1 MAGTFLLGQQKERPG
16 TYFRTEAVGIT
27 AVGAINGVCA
37 AIFSSNW
44 GEADKVVELT
54 VDQINSLDELYGTGA
69 AFLREIF
76 IGGAQMIRA
85 YRVNNTD
92 SATAA
97 TVTLKNTADTPADA
111 LKISARHVGN
121 RTFDVTIRPNLLDS
135 SIHQLIFSEGDNI
148 FETVEF
154 ESGGDEAAKIV
165 EALSNNKN
173 FIGQKMGTG
182 GTLGLITQAKTM
194 TDGVDPVTSIE
205 GYTKATEALDRF
217 NWNALVCD
225 RDTDNFRQLMIQ
237 YAKTCYE
244 GGRLGIAVLA
254 GLSTPTESLADRLQL
269 AKSINSPLVVFLL
282 NGWKG
287 LDGTIYDGY
296 MGAARLAGMIAG
308 CETNTSLAHLVIDNA
323 TELIEPLT
331 NAELI
336 RAINSGCVAL
346 CLNDDDQVI
355 IDSAITTLIT
365 PDSNHD
371 DGWKKIRRVKC
382 RFELMSRVNR
392 TCDKYVA
399 RLNNDSNGRSTILAA
414 MQGIINEMIGEGKLF
429 VGSRAELDSRYTPA
443 GDSAWFV
450 LEIDD
455 IDSLEKLYLTYR
467 FSYARRLASD

>member
-16 TYFRTEAVGIT
+16 TYFRTEAVGVT
-27 AVGAINGVCA
+27 AVGAINGICA

-44 GEADKVVELT
+44 GESDKVVELT
-54 VDQINSLDELYGTGA
+54 ADQINDLDELYGTGA

-85 YRVNNTD
+85 YRVNNDSEATPSKVVLNLAQATERSAVEISTRYVTD
-92 SATAA
+92 
-97 TVTLKNTADTPADA
+97 
-111 LKISARHVGN
+111 
-121 RTFDVTIRPNLLDS
+121 RTFDVSIRASLLDS
-135 SIHQLIFSEGDNI
+135 TIRQLMFSEGTEI
-148 FETVEF
+148 FEIVEF
-154 ESGGDEAAKIV
+154 EAGDNESEKLVAALAK
-165 EALSNNKN
+165 SKN
-173 FIGQKMGTG
+173 FIGRKLHDGIIES
-182 GTLGLITQAKTM
+182 LTQAKTM
-194 TDGVDPVTSIE
+194 TAGTNPTTTIA

-225 RDTDNFRQLMIQ
+225 KDAEGDNAFRQLMIQ

-254 GLSTPTESLADRLQL
+254 GTKAETLANRLDM
-269 AKSINSPLVVFLL
+269 AKAINSPLVVYLL
-282 NGWKG
+282 NGWRG
-287 LDGTIYDGY
+287 LDGTVYDGHL
-296 MGAARLAGMIAG
+296 GAARLAGMIAG
-308 CETNTSLAHLVIDNA
+308 CETNTSLAHLVISNA
-323 TELIEPLT
+323 SELLEPLT

-336 RAINSGCVAL
+336 SAINSGCVAL

-355 IDSAITTLIT
+355 LDSAITTLIT

-429 VGSRAELDSRYTPA
+429 TGSRAELDSRYKPV

-467 FSYARRLASD
+467 FSYAQRLS

>member
-16 TYFRTEAVGIT
+16 TYFRTEAVGVT
-27 AVGAINGVCA
+27 AVGAINGICA

-44 GEADKVVELT
+44 GESDKVVELT
-54 VDQINSLDELYGTGA
+54 ADQINDLDELYGTGA

-85 YRVNNTD
+85 YRVNNDSEATPSKVVLNLAQATERSAVEISTRYVTD
-92 SATAA
+92 
-97 TVTLKNTADTPADA
+97 
-111 LKISARHVGN
+111 
-121 RTFDVTIRPNLLDS
+121 RTFDVSIRASLLDS
-135 SIHQLIFSEGDNI
+135 TIRQLMFSEGTEI
-148 FETVEF
+148 FEIVEF
-154 ESGGDEAAKIV
+154 EAGDNESEKLVAALAK
-165 EALSNNKN
+165 SKN
-173 FIGQKMGTG
+173 FIGRKLHDGIIES
-182 GTLGLITQAKTM
+182 LTQAKTM
-194 TDGVDPVTSIE
+194 TAGTNPTTTIA

-225 RDTDNFRQLMIQ
+225 NDTNNFRQLMIQ

-254 GLSTPTESLADRLQL
+254 GKSNETLETRMQT
-269 AKSINSPLVVFLL
+269 AKAANSPLVVFLL

-287 LDGTIYDGY
+287 LDGTVYDGY

-308 CETNTSLAHLVIDNA
+308 CETNTSLAHLALDNA
-323 TELIEPLT
+323 IELLEPLT
-331 NAELI
+331 NAQLI

-355 IDSAITTLIT
+355 LDSAITTLIT

-467 FSYARRLASD
+467 FSYAQRLS

>member
-16 TYFRTEAVGIT
+16 TYFRTEAVGVT

-44 GEADKVVELT
+44 GTADKVVELT
-54 VDQINSLDELYGTGA
+54 ADQINELDSLYGSGA
-69 AFLREIF
+69 EFLREIF

-92 SATAA
+92 NAQVSS
-97 TVTLKNTADTPADA
+97 VTLKNTADTPADA

-121 RTFDVTIRPNLLDS
+121 RTFDVTIRPNLLDNT
-135 SIHQLIFSEGDNI
+135 IYQLIFSEGNNT

-154 ESGGDEAAKIV
+154 ISGGDEAAKIV
-165 EALSNNKN
+165 AALADNKN
-173 FIGQKMGTG
+173 FIGQKLGTG
-182 GTLGLITQAKTM
+182 GTIGTFTQAKTM
-194 TDGVDPVTSIE
+194 TDGTDPATDIQ

-225 RDTDNFRQLMIQ
+225 KDAEGDNAFRQLMIQ

-254 GLSTPTESLADRLQL
+254 GTKDETLETRLNM
-269 AKSINSPLVVFLL
+269 AKAINSPLVVYLL
-282 NGWKG
+282 NGWRG
-287 LDGTIYDGY
+287 LDGTVYDGHL
-296 MGAARLAGMIAG
+296 GAARLAGMIAG

-323 TELIEPLT
+323 SELLEPLT

-429 VGSRAELDSRYTPA
+429 VGSRAELDSRYKPV

-467 FSYARRLASD
+467 FSYAQRLS